1 MSALPAFAA
10 CGIELE
16 YMIVDSAGLAV
27 RPVADALLRDANGGL
42 DAADVI
48 RGAASWSN
56 EFVAHVIELKGTQPT
71 PDLRRLAAAFEAE
84 IAWMNRLADAHG
96 AKLMPTAMH
105 PWMDPLHETRMWPHD
120 PARIYASFDRIF
132 DCRTHGWANLQSMHV
147 NLPFDGDAQFV
158 RLHDAMR
165 LVLPVLPALAASS
178 PVAQGRPTGWMDW
191 RLVAYR
197 DNAMQFPSITG
208 DVVPEP
214 VDGRTD
220 YEARILAPMY
230 REIAP
235 FDPDRVLS
243 HEWLNSRGAIARF
256 DRSAIEIRVLD
267 MQECP
272 RADLAVAAATC
283 ALVRA
288 LFDARWQD
296 AAAQRLPTVRLVRL
310 LEICM
315 RDAEQAIIDDAE
327 YLACLGYRGV
337 RCEAREL
344 WAHLVE
350 ALSEG
355 VCANADMPIGNNIAA
370 DWRAPLDHILR
381 QGPLA
386 RRLQRAAGAEP
397 SHARL
402 VELAQALC
410 ECLAHGR
417 MFDGC

>member
-1 MSALPAFAA
+1 MSALPVFAA

-16 YMIVDSAGLAV
+16 YMIVDSACLAV
-27 RPVADALLRDANGGL
+27 KPVADALLRDANGGL

-71 PDLRRLAAAFEAE
+71 SDLRRLAAAFESE
-84 IAWMNRLADAHG
+84 IAWMNGLAHAHG
-96 AKLMPTAMH
+96 ATLMPTAIH
-105 PWMDPLHETRMWPHD
+105 PWMDPLRETRLWPQD
-120 PARIYASFDRIF
+120 PARIYATFDRIF

-147 NLPFDGDAQFV
+147 NLPFNGDAQFV
-158 RLHDAMR
+158 RLHDAIR
-165 LVLPVLPALAASS
+165 LVLPILPALAASS
-178 PVAQGRPTGWMDW
+178 PIAQGRPTGWMDW

-197 DNAMQFPSITG
+197 DNATQFPSITG
-208 DVVPEP
+208 DVVPEL
-214 VDGRTD
+214 VVGRAD

-235 FDPDRVLS
+235 FDPNKVVA

-296 AAAQRLPTVRLVRL
+296 AAAQRLPTARLVRL
-310 LEICM
+310 LEACM
-315 RDAEQAIIDDAE
+315 RDAERAIIDDAD
-327 YLACLGYRGV
+327 YLACLGYHGV
-337 RCEAREL
+337 RCDAREL
-344 WAHLVE
+344 WWHLIE
-350 ALSEG
+350 SLSED
-355 VCANADMPIGNNIAA
+355 APAEADMPIGNTIAA
-370 DWRAPLDHILR
+370 DWRVPLERILI

-386 RRLQRAAGAEP
+386 RRLQQAAGP
-397 SHARL
+397 QPPHARL
-402 VELAQALC
+402 VEIAQALC
-410 ECLAHGR
+410 DCLARGR
-417 MFDGC
+417 MLDGC